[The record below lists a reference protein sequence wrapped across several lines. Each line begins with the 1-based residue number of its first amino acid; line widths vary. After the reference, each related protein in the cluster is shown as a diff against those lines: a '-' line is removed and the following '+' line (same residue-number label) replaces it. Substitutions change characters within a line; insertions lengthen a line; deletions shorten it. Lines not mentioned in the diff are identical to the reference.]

1 MSLGPLLTEVV
12 VTFCLAVGLL
22 YKYGNLMKNH
32 IIVTVSVLIAWYFSF
47 LIIFVLPL
55 DVSSTVYRQCK
66 QFHEDVNDN
75 STSVVEPLVSTPGNN
90 SSTPSIVPLNV
101 CEPPWSF
108 VTENVFPNLWR
119 VVYWTSQFLTWLV
132 LPLMQSY
139 IKAGDFTVQGKLKSA
154 LIDNAIYYGSYLFIC
169 GILLIYIAV
178 QPGLDL
184 DGQKVKAIASSA
196 SNTWGLFL
204 LVLLLGYALV
214 EVPRSLWNASKRGYA
229 LNYSYFKAAKLSIE
243 KCEAEETVDD
253 ILEVISFN
261 DLAFEALLNHMCM
274 VRCGIV
280 IGLDEVVSYCPSSLQ
295 AASMAIKPGHP
306 LHKNLETIF
315 QKVPVELK
323 ERMNRRHLPED
334 TPTDAP
340 SYKALIRLHRQ
351 VIKAL
356 QTQHRTETQWGI
368 LVDKVISL
376 EDVARNQVNHET
388 RFRPTFQRSRPAI
401 VRLLYTPTLEWYWK
415 CVFHGYMLKIL
426 AVLSGILST
435 AVVWSEVTFFNKDP
449 VISLFAQFLNLA
461 KVNYDYLT
469 IEVLSTLIIA
479 YLCYCAYSTVLKI
492 RFLNLYYLAPHHQT
506 DEYSLI
512 FSGMMLCRLT
522 PPMCLNFLGLIHMDS
537 HIIKHHISETYY
549 TQVMGH
555 MDVISIIS
563 DGFNIYFPMAMLAFC
578 LATYFSVGA
587 RLLSMLGFHQFVGDD
602 EVTTDLVEEG
612 KELIKREKRRR
623 QRAEDSINRRREL
636 QDRFGMSRYR
646 TTRQKPED
654 RDERTYFLT
663 VRPLH
668 RDDSTESARAVL
680 LRDVEPVDYYVGAT
694 MNSASTEG
702 SDRDRYYSTLES
714 EIQDSPRGR
723 QLDSSAQLYQG
734 NGGEFHNSTPAMF
747 GVTVSR
753 ERVGPPPRG
762 LFDDV

>member
-1 MSLGPLLTEVV
+1 M
-12 VTFCLAVGLL
+12 GLVQ
-22 YKYGNLMKNH
+22 MK
-32 IIVTVSVLIAWYFSF
+32 FE
-47 LIIFVLPL
+47 
-55 DVSSTVYRQCK
+55 TVYRQCK

-261 DLAFEALLNHMCM
+261 DLVFEALLNHMCM

-280 IGLDEVVSYCPSSLQ
+280 IGHDEVVSYYPSVWKHNGLHDALHRSDTKLWPWNLDTYAHRYAHSDLGLLLSNKDDLYESLQ

-401 VRLLYTPTLEWYWK
+401 VRLLYTPTL
-415 CVFHGYMLKIL
+415 
-426 AVLSGILST
+426 GILST